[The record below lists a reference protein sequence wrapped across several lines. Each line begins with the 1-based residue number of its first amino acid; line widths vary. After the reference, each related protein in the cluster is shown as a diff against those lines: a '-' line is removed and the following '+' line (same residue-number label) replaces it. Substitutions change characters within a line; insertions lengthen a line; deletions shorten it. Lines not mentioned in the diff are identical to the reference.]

1 MENRFVDIRVETIKN
16 FDNFVERLKHNT
28 RYKKDKRVVKP
39 HLGFMTRYGQINGF
53 KSEYSKKQLN
63 KFDKIFYDETLK
75 EVKSLNKQFRE
86 KRNPVLAEGLLYF
99 SKGIND
105 DYINEPGEF
114 KKRLESLLT
123 EFEERN
129 KTKVF
134 DYQIHTD
141 EEGNTHVH
149 FMFKNFNQ
157 ETGKSLNFTRSK
169 ENGSWLQDLA
179 HQHFGSFGKG
189 YKRGIKKEKTT
200 KHLSIEEY
208 KELQESKKLLKNTK
222 IELLELQKELRLVN
236 GLNDKL
242 KAQNERLNEQKE
254 ELEEIRNDTRK
265 DILLIQGEF
274 EEMIEDFEDFLL
286 SETDKEKLEKIKS
299 LFGRYSKNE
308 NKERLLKHLDKS
320 KKTLNKFKN
329 KYTRKEK
336 R

>member
-1 MENRFVDIRVETIKN
+1 MSRFTDIRIETIKG

-28 RYKKDKRVVKP
+28 RYKKDKRV
-39 HLGFMTRYGQINGF
+39 INGF
-53 KSEYSKKQLN
+53 GMMTENGPVNGFKNEYSKNQLE
-63 KFDKIFYDETLK
+63 KFNKIFYDETLQ
-75 EVKSLNKQFRE
+75 EVKKLNKDFRE
-86 KRNPVLAEGLLYF
+86 KRNPLFGEGILYF
-99 SKGIND
+99 SKGINE
-105 DYINEPGEF
+105 DYFKEPTKF
-114 KKRLESLLT
+114 KKHLEELLK

-129 KTKVF
+129 KTKVLN
-134 DYQIHTD
+134 YQIHLD
-141 EEGNTHVH
+141 EEGNIHTH
-149 FMFKNFNQ
+149 FMFKNFNI
-157 ETGKSLNFTRSK
+157 ENGKSLNFTRSK
-169 ENGSWLQDLA
+169 ENGSWLQDLSFK
-179 HQHFGSFGKG
+179 HFENFGKG
-189 YKRGIKKEKTT
+189 YQRGLKKKKSE

-222 IELLELQKELRLVN
+222 IELLELQKELRLAN
-236 GLNDKL
+236 GLNEKL
-242 KAQNERLNEQKE
+242 KVQNERLNTQKE